1 MKLNYSNDA
10 NAIVGRRKKRIR
22 NMFFFFSFPNLE
34 QIHLSTTLIN
44 KLVKTVLDSWM
55 QYLEPADG

>member
-1 MKLNYSNDA
+1 
-10 NAIVGRRKKRIR
+10 
-22 NMFFFFSFPNLE
+22 MFFFFSFPNLE